1 MFWKQEDAE
10 LSLCFVYK
18 VSYFTLH
25 FSAQTKNTFNQQ
37 SWTRPFIWIST
48 KS

>member
-18 VSYFTLH
+18 VSYFTFLCTDKKHLQSTILDPSLH
-25 FSAQTKNTFNQQ
+25 LDQHQK
-37 SWTRPFIWIST
+37 
-48 KS
+48 